1 MNAEFMRAHAALLA
15 LGEARSL
22 YRTATAA
29 LNPSAALGALNRA
42 ENTVQTL
49 ADEIYDLSRPE
60 DVPAI
65 RRVLEKFALLAI
77 ERGQPLAIGDYARN
91 KDGAPLTWW
100 HPNVAVHSTYSL
112 LCKAENELGLDTK
125 LPRERA
131 FPGGESYAVHLR
143 NKGPAFYASQLLQRY
158 VITDEWRWRMSLPHL
173 WLAERAR
180 AFGQKAPIPKLLA
193 GLHTHG
199 EL

>member
-22 YRTATAA
+22 HRTATAA
-29 LNPSAALGALNRA
+29 LNPSAAIGPLNRA
-42 ENTVQTL
+42 ESAVQKL

-65 RRVLEKFALLAI
+65 RRVLEKFADLAL
-77 ERGQPLAIGDYARN
+77 ERDQHVALGDYARD
-91 KDGAPLTWW
+91 KDGAPLLWW
-100 HPNVAVHSTYSL
+100 HSNVACHSIYSL
-112 LCKAENELGLDTK
+112 LCKAENELELDAK
-125 LPRERA
+125 LPRDSG
-131 FPGGESYAVHLR
+131 FPGGASYAAHLR
-143 NKGPAFYASQLLQRY
+143 NKGPAFYAFQLLQRY
-158 VITDEWRWRMSLPHL
+158 VITDEWRWRLSLPHR
-173 WLAERAR
+173 WLAERVR

-193 GLHTHG
+193 GLHLHG